1 MTERECIRAL
11 LPLAEGFVKEVMR
24 RDPTRY
30 PPESLPLAMAY
41 LVEARRLLGWPT
53 MEGVDEAR

>member
-11 LPLAEGFVKEVMR
+11 LPLAEGFVHFMH
-24 RDPTRY
+24 RDPSRY

-41 LVEARRLLGWPT
+41 IVAARRLLGWPT
-53 MEGVDEAR
+53 MEVNDEAG